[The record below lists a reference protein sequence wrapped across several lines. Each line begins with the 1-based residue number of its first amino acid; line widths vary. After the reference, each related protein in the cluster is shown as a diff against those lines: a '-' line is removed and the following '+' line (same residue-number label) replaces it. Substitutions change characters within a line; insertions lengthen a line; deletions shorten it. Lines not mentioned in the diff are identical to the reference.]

1 MPRTPRTPLFRLG
14 DISELKQIGQE
25 REGAA
30 EIADVQRWVRI
41 ARRTKTLAAHSKKWE
56 AVLDYFEEHGM
67 EDDDIH
73 LWRSYRSLI
82 SQRKMGLYNDLLTLT
97 DILGQDYYRTFFD
110 SPLLKGT
117 LKRYAADALPLTFM
131 GRSEDYY
138 YTYTHAHE
146 HPIALI
152 SIPRKGATSVWNWLA
167 LPHEI
172 GHNIFDNVIGYE
184 RELGRK
190 IRTVLSNERFKIPGR
205 RLPYGLNKS
214 ALMEIVWNF
223 WLDEA
228 MADIIGTLFAGPA
241 YVMARQEDS
250 CDIAADLGGAH
261 ITLWDV
267 KGMDMMK
274 HPVCHF
280 RVCICT
286 EVLRRIGFAGDAA
299 ELDLRW
305 QQVHPKITEYVWFDP
320 TTGYRELFRISQT
333 ELTRAM
339 NMILDVVLD
348 RHVRVLNNHSLLE
361 ILRYTPDEHALVLQI
376 DGELTEDRPQIQK
389 DARPRM
395 VLAASRFAF
404 ERDPNNADLIHNN
417 AIRAIKNLA
426 KNIRPKKKRV
436 VKSSKKKSSK
446 KKKK

>member
-1 MPRTPRTPLFRLG
+1 MPRKPRPSRFHLG
-14 DISELKQIGQE
+14 DIAELKLIGQE

-30 EIADVQRWVRI
+30 EIADVRRWVRI
-41 ARRTKTLAAHSKKWE
+41 AKQTRTLQAHTDRWD
-56 AVLDYFEEHGM
+56 AVEEYFEEHGV
-67 EDDDIH
+67 EDDDLH

-82 SQRKMGLYNDLLTLT
+82 TQRKMGVYNDLLTLT
-97 DILGQDYYRTFFD
+97 DILGQDYYRSFFD
-110 SPLLKGT
+110 SPLLEGT
-117 LKRYAADALPLTFM
+117 LRRYASDALPLTFL
-131 GRSEDYY
+131 GHSEDYY

-152 SIPRKGATSVWNWLA
+152 SIPRKGTTSVWNWLA

-190 IRTVLSNERFKIPGR
+190 IRAELSNERFKIPGG
-205 RLPYGLNKS
+205 RLPYHLPKT
-214 ALMEIVWNF
+214 ALMEIVWTF

-267 KGMDMMK
+267 KGMEMMK

-305 QQVHPKITEYVWFDP
+305 KEIHPTITEYVWFDP
-320 TTGYRELFRISQT
+320 AAGYRELFRISRS

-339 NMILDVVLD
+339 NILLDVALN
-348 RHVRVLNNHSLLE
+348 RKVRVLNNHSLLE
-361 ILRYTPDEHALVLQI
+361 VTHYTPEEHALVLQI
-376 DGELTEDRPQIQK
+376 EEELTRKRPSFPK
-389 DARPRM
+389 EARPRM

-404 ERDPNNADLIHNN
+404 ERDPESADLIHEN
-417 AIRAIKNLA
+417 AVKGINKLA
-426 KNIRPKKKRV
+426 KNIRAKKKTAKVPAGRSTPKKK
-436 VKSSKKKSSK
+436 
-446 KKKK
+446 

>member
-1 MPRTPRTPLFRLG
+1 MPRKRPRPRFHLG
-14 DISELKQIGQE
+14 DISELKEIGQE

-30 EIADVQRWVRI
+30 ELADVRRWVKI
-41 ARRTKTLAAHSKKWE
+41 ARKTKTLAAYSDNWNQ
-56 AVLDYFEEHGM
+56 VLEYFEEHGVE
-67 EDDDIH
+67 EDDVH

-82 SQRKMGLYNDLLTLT
+82 SQRKMGTYNELLTLT
-97 DILGQDYYRTFFD
+97 DIIGEDYYRWFFD
-110 SPLLKGT
+110 SPLLTGAH
-117 LKRYAADALPLTFM
+117 KRYAVNALPLTFL

-152 SIPRKGATSVWNWLA
+152 SIPRKGSTSAWNWLA

-190 IRTVLSNERFKIPGR
+190 IRAALSAEKFKIPGG
-205 RLPYGLNKS
+205 RLPYGLKKS
-214 ALMEIVWNF
+214 ALMEIIWNF
-223 WLDEA
+223 WLDET
-228 MADIIGTLFAGPA
+228 MADIIGTLFSGPA

-250 CDIAADLGGAH
+250 CDIAADIGGAH

-267 KGMDMMK
+267 KGMEMMK

-305 QQVHPKITEYVWFDP
+305 EQTHPRINEYLWADP
-320 TTGYRELFRISQT
+320 ATGYKELFRISRS

-339 NMILDVVLD
+339 NILLDVVLD
-348 RHVRVLNNHSLLE
+348 RSLRILRNNSLLD
-361 ILRYTPDEHALVLQI
+361 IVRYTPEEHAKILAI
-376 DGELTEDRPQIQK
+376 EWELTNKNPRMPK
-389 DARPRM
+389 GARPRM
-395 VLAASRFAF
+395 VLAATRFAF
-404 ERDPNNADLIHNN
+404 ERDPDKAEIIHTNAVKY
-417 AIRAIKNLA
+417 IRLLA
-426 KNIRPKKKRV
+426 KNIRPKKPR
-436 VKSSKKKSSK
+436 KKSGK
-446 KKKK
+446 K